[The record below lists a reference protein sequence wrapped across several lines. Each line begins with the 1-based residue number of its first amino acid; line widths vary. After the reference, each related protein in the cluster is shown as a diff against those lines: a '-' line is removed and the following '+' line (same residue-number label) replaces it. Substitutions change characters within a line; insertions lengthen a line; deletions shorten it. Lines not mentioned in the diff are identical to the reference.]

1 MTSGVNFKAGLAFA
15 RAEFYNASVYRMSF
29 WLSFVYTF
37 LMMYS
42 VGHVWRVL
50 YEINP
55 ERVGVG
61 LQEMTTYAVL
71 GIALVAVMHREGP
84 QFYIMEQVR
93 TGRIELDILKPMNFL
108 FYMMCKYV
116 GFGLTRMLG
125 MVLPSLVVAY
135 FLFGFS
141 LPTFVNGAEF
151 LMSVAL
157 AFLVVFMLKFMMGL
171 VSMITM
177 NIQNIMMA
185 YNAIQNFFG
194 GMMVPLWLFPGIL
207 GTVSLF
213 LPFRSIYYIPI
224 SIYIGRYE
232 GIGLIAVLGLQLLWI
247 FVLGLFARLLMQ
259 FVFRRMMV
267 QGG

>member
-1 MTSGVNFKAGLAFA
+1 MMRGVNFKAGLAFA
-15 RAEFYNASVYRMSF
+15 RAEFYNAGIYRMNY

-50 YEINP
+50 YDANP
-55 ERVGVG
+55 ERLVIG

-71 GIALVAVMHREGP
+71 GIALIAIMHREGP

-93 TGRIELDILKPMNFL
+93 TGRIELDILKPMDFM
-108 FYMMCKYV
+108 FYMMCKTI
-116 GFGLTRMLG
+116 GSGLTRMLG

-135 FLFGFS
+135 FLFGFTLPS
-141 LPTFVNGAEF
+141 LVNGAVF
-151 LMSVAL
+151 LVSVVL
-157 AFLVVFMLKFMMGL
+157 AFMVVFMLKFIMGL
-171 VSMITM
+171 VSMVTM
-177 NIQNIMMA
+177 NIRNIMFA

-194 GMMVPLWLFPGIL
+194 GMMVPLWLFPGAL
-207 GTVSLF
+207 GTASLI

-232 GIGLIAVLGLQLLWI
+232 GAELLAALGLQLFWI
-247 FVLGLFARLLMQ
+247 FALGLLARLLMR
-259 FVFRRMMV
+259 FVYRRMMI